1 MPVYF
6 ISQFVVVACFV
17 LSQILPAQ
25 AQAPAGPTPLVPPQ
39 KSYAL
44 VIGIDD
50 YSAWPQLS
58 RAVSDARLVGDAL
71 EKQGFQVVRK
81 INLKG
86 DALREALRDFF
97 AEKGHDPATRLF
109 VWYAGHSTTLDVR
122 GEKIGYLVPS
132 DAPRSTNDAKFKSV
146 ALPMERV
153 LYDYMRATN
162 ARHVLVVFDSCFA
175 GIALAR
181 GPAAPQAPLPH
192 WSNPVHH
199 YIAAGT
205 ARQSVLDDGLFA
217 RLFVDAIT
225 GKSRSAAANA
235 NGDAFLTGT
244 ELGEYLVTEASR
256 RNGEEQTPVH
266 RKLTY
271 RSSADIHAGEFVFNM
286 ASSGRLPPSLF
297 VTRAGPKLTDIIN
310 SCVTKPRH
318 PTGAAISKRLAEIAD
333 VKTNTLDHRPKDVD
347 SDPRWQ
353 SIPRDVHNVS
363 AQGDGVHLFYPEG
376 GELVVT
382 PVMQDSPG
390 FVGSDTVLLQGGWM
404 QLGNYGCVEFTFNT
418 SKRSGEGRW
427 WIQKRNRILPEV
439 PGWSQLPLRTTLQI
453 LPKSRTP

>member
-1 MPVYF
+1 MAAL
-6 ISQFVVVACFV
+6 VVVA
-17 LSQILPAQ
+17 
-25 AQAPAGPTPLVPPQ
+25 Q

-50 YSAWPQLS
+50 YTAWPKLS

-71 EKQGFQVVRK
+71 EKQGFEVTRK
-81 INLKG
+81 YNLKG
-86 DALREALRDFF
+86 EALTDGLRDFF
-97 AEKGHDPATRLF
+97 AEKGHDPQTRLF

-132 DAPRSTNDAKFKSV
+132 DAPANINDAKFKTV

-153 LYDYMRATN
+153 LYDYVRATN
-162 ARHVLVVFDSCFA
+162 ARHVLIVFDSCFA

-181 GPAAPQAPLPH
+181 GQAAPRPPMPF

-217 RLFVDAIT
+217 RLFVNAIT
-225 GKSRSAAANA
+225 GKTRLASA
-235 NGDAFLTGT
+235 NGGTFVTST
-244 ELGEYLVTEASR
+244 ELGDYLISEASR

-266 RKLTY
+266 RKLPY
-271 RSSADIHAGEFVFNM
+271 RSNADSQPGEFVFTIQSN
-286 ASSGRLPPSLF
+286 RLPPSLF
-297 VTRAGPKLTDIIN
+297 ATRSAPELRTIIN

-318 PTGAAISKRLAEIAD
+318 PSGAVISKRLAEIAD
-333 VKTNTLDHRPKDVD
+333 VKSHTLDHRPKDEGR
-347 SDPRWQ
+347 DPRWQ
-353 SIPRDVHNVS
+353 SIPRDVHHVT
-363 AQGDGVHLFYPEG
+363 AMGDGVHFFYPEG

-382 PVMQDSPG
+382 PVMQDSAG
-390 FVGSDTVLLQGGWM
+390 FAGSDTVLLQGGWL

-418 SKRSGEGRW
+418 AKGNGEGRW
-427 WIQKRNRILPEV
+427 WIRKRNRYLPEV

-453 LPKSRTP
+453 LLKANTP